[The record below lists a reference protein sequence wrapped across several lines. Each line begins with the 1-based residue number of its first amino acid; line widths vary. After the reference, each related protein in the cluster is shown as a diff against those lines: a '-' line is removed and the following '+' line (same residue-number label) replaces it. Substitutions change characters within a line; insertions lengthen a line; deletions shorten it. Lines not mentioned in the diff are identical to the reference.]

1 MSDRY
6 KLNNLNIDVICS
18 VIPFSF
24 AFYMK
29 RMEAKP
35 KFGYVDIATAN
46 LYGKFCSENAKLD
59 PHTQRGV
66 SCAN

>member
-35 KFGYVDIATAN
+35 KFGYVDIAAAN
-46 LYGKFCSENAKLD
+46 L
-59 PHTQRGV
+59 
-66 SCAN
+66 